1 MAFCFKKKD
10 EYKQAVIDKIHF
22 GYINFVKTK
31 FQLKLISAHKT
42 RFLTWIWFCRNSSDK
57 PVKTQIMKSVTG
69 RIKRRCPF
77 YPHKAKRKE
86 TQQTHKHKGGPP
98 PVTGVTGCR
107 GTVWAA

>member
-1 MAFCFKKKD
+1 
-10 EYKQAVIDKIHF
+10 
-22 GYINFVKTK
+22 
-31 FQLKLISAHKT
+31 
-42 RFLTWIWFCRNSSDK
+42 
-57 PVKTQIMKSVTG
+57 MKSVMG

>member
-1 MAFCFKKKD
+1 
-10 EYKQAVIDKIHF
+10 
-22 GYINFVKTK
+22 
-31 FQLKLISAHKT
+31 
-42 RFLTWIWFCRNSSDK
+42 
-57 PVKTQIMKSVTG
+57 MKSVTG
-69 RIKRRCPF
+69 RIKRCPF